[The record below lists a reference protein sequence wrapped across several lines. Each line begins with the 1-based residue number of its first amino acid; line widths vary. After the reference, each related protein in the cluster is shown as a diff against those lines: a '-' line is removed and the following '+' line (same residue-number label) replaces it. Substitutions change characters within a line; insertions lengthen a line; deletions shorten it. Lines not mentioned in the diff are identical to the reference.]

1 MIKQAGSIQW
11 LLNAPK
17 TLAKIPGAAKVTAL
31 IARIPAVGKIIQ
43 HARSGAPAALKVMGV
58 LSASEGSY
66 YVGRNYIGDWIGNQL
81 YGPNQKVLLNNPDM
95 ATVLGSGIIGAGAGG
110 LASGIHATMSND
122 ENEGKKKSVGQAAL
136 LGALGGGAVGATT
149 PALFTMLGRRGL

>member
-1 MIKQAGSIQW
+1 MIKQAGPLQW
-11 LLNAPK
+11 ALRAPK
-17 TLAKIPGAAKVTAL
+17 TLAKIPGAGRVAAL
-31 IARIPAVGKIIQ
+31 AARIPAVGKIIQ

-66 YVGRNYIGDWIGNQL
+66 YVGRNYIGDWIGDKL
-81 YGPNQKVLLNNPDM
+81 YGPNRNVLLNNPTM
-95 ATVLGSGIIGAGAGG
+95 ATTIGSSVIGAGVGG
-110 LASGIHATMSND
+110 LVGGLQEAMDND
-122 ENEGKKKSVGQAAL
+122 EEDKGHSVGRASL